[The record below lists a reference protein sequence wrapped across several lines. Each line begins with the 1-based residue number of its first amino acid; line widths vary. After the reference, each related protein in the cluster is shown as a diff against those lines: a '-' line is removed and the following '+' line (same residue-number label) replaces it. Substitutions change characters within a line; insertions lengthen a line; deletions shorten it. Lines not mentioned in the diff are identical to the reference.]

1 MLYLIV
7 PPIIIVLA
15 IIALLWYL
23 SRKAT
28 DPLVQER
35 VHEQEGHKTT
45 HFLGLREWSLRLLEK
60 LAQRSKNH
68 SLKMHNSL
76 HNWLQ
81 SIRASR
87 KKVAEEKQWVEDE
100 RVEEEVED
108 KIEFF
113 ETVMPEPHEEKI
125 VDPALEDIQQ
135 KNSFTIPFMRR
146 HKRDGE
152 EAPVE
157 KVRIVAAK
165 VAPAVT
171 EIVERPMVSAKV
183 AVPDNRRKNGKAGS
197 PEEDLIG
204 RIATNPKDF
213 EAYEALGDFYMDSGN
228 IKDAKECYRQ
238 VLKLSPVQRMVKIKI
253 RRLEKLLSQK
263 GN

>member
-35 VHEQEGHKTT
+35 VHEQESHKPVR
-45 HFLGLREWSLRLLEK
+45 FLSLREWMLRLLEK

-68 SLKMHNSL
+68 SLKMHNAL

-81 SIRASR
+81 TIRASR
-87 KKVAEEKQWVEDE
+87 KKVAEEKQWVEEE
-100 RVEEEVED
+100 RFEEEVED

-113 ETVMPEPHEEKI
+113 EPVVPERKVEEIVVAAPEPREAH
-125 VDPALEDIQQ
+125 
-135 KNSFTIPFMRR
+135 SFSIPLMRR
-146 HKRDGE
+146 HKREGNDIP
-152 EAPVE
+152 PVE
-157 KVRIVAAK
+157 KVKIVAAK
-165 VAPAVT
+165 VAQVT
-171 EIVERPMVSAKV
+171 SEIVERPMVSAKV
-183 AVPDNRRKNGKAGS
+183 TVPDNRKRVGRGGS
-197 PEEDLIG
+197 AEEDLIG